1 MMSCRDE
8 AGASWRRRAPRPEA
22 GARERW
28 LVATALAA
36 VAVLV
41 SACGGSGGSASS
53 APTASSSASATASTA
68 GVQGVVDAANAFV
81 ATLSDD
87 QKAKALLEFNTDNAA
102 AWSNLPCGDSCRKGV
117 PFADL
122 SDDQI
127 ALGKKVLQASLGTG
141 GGTGYDQAMQIL
153 LADDQ
158 LGAAQANGTG
168 GGPGSTNGPSGG
180 GTPPSGSGGPPSG
193 GAAPGG
199 GVGGG
204 QLGGSYSAYSSK
216 DYLLGFLGAPAT
228 TGTWEL
234 IFGGHHLAVHITYKD
249 GAVAGASPFFIGV
262 EPTSWTA
269 DDGTKYA
276 PLDIMKSGMLGMT
289 QGLNADQLAK
299 AKLADSYTDVLV
311 GPGKDGQFPATK
323 EGLQV
328 SSLSAD
334 QKKLVMAAMAPWVKI
349 VNDQASEN
357 LLATYQ
363 SELDQTY
370 IGYSGGTGLTDQG
383 DYVRIDGPGVW
394 IEFVCQ
400 NGVVFSNAIHYHTI
414 YRDHTRDYGG
424 ELSF

>member
-1 MMSCRDE
+1 MSSRRDGA
-8 AGASWRRRAPRPEA
+8 AGAAWWRRSP
-22 GARERW
+22 GERC
-28 LVATALAA
+28 LVAT
-36 VAVLV
+36 VAITVLL
-41 SACGGSGGSASS
+41 SACGGSGDSASS
-53 APTASSSASATASTA
+53 SGGASSPASATASA
-68 GVQGVVDAANAFV
+68 GGVQGVVDSANAFV
-81 ATLSDD
+81 ASLSDD
-87 QKAKALLEFNTDNAA
+87 QKAKALLDFTADTAA

-193 GAAPGG
+193 GAAPSGG
-199 GVGGG
+199 AGGG

-216 DYLLGFLGAPAT
+216 DYLLGFLGTPAT

-249 GAVAGASPFFIGV
+249 GTVVGASPFFIGV

-276 PLDIMKSGMLGMT
+276 PLDIMKTGMLAMT
-289 QGLNADQLAK
+289 QSLSADQLAK

-311 GPGKDGQFPATK
+311 GPNKDGQFPATK

-349 VNDQASEN
+349 VDDQASEN

-370 IGYSGGTGLTDQG
+370 IGYSNGTGLTDQG